1 MLSLRRSPARSSNRS
16 FTPAPRRSLSN
27 AAYVDKHSP
36 SDEASTA
43 IVLLGGKSPIDFR
56 VRVAQ
61 AHARDDM
68 APSAWSHI
76 GVLGARGK
84 NLLRRSLIELP
95 LQGRVGLGY
104 PPATN
109 GVVETPIGDYDDPA
123 AFPNIAVLRVPVP
136 HAAVDAA
143 ITEFCRQRTVM
154 DALELTLAWLAF
166 AWGVG
171 STGNPLLAGLG
182 VPSAAFVEYVIGAAG
197 YDLVPGFPSRS
208 SCPEAI
214 WQSARWWHEFP
225 RAASVELSADSE
237 KPVNLAPVS
246 GVYDAE
252 HYLVDPPASKQRRK
266 GRR

>member
-16 FTPAPRRSLSN
+16 LTAAPRKSLTN

-43 IVLLGGKSPIDFR
+43 IVLLGGKSPVDFR

-61 AHARDDM
+61 AHARDDL

-76 GVLGARGK
+76 GVLGVRAK
-84 NLLRRSLIELP
+84 NPLRRNLIELP

-182 VPSAAFVEYVIGAAG
+182 VPSAAFVEYVVGAAG

-237 KPVNLAPVS
+237 KPVNLGPVA

-252 HYLVDPPASKQRRK
+252 HYLVDPPTAKQKRR
-266 GRR
+266 R

>member
-1 MLSLRRSPARSSNRS
+1 MLSLRRSPASSSNRS
-16 FTPAPRRSLSN
+16 LASVPRKSLTN
-27 AAYVDKHSP
+27 AAYVDKHSS

-43 IVLLGGKSPIDFR
+43 LVLLGGKSPVDFR

-61 AHARDDM
+61 AHARDDL

-84 NLLRRSLIELP
+84 NPLRRSVIELP
-95 LQGRVGLGY
+95 LQGRAGLGY

-109 GVVETPIGDYDDPA
+109 GVVETPIGDYDDPT

-136 HAAVDAA
+136 YAAVDAA
-143 ITEFCRQRTVM
+143 IAQFRHQRTVM
-154 DALELTLAWLAF
+154 DALELTLAWLAYV
-166 AWGVG
+166 WGVG
-171 STGNPLLAGLG
+171 ATGNPLLAGLG
-182 VPSAAFVEYVIGAAG
+182 VPSAAFVEYVVGGAG

-214 WQSARWWHEFP
+214 WQSARWWHQFP
-225 RAASVELSADSE
+225 RAAAIELSADSD
-237 KPVNLAPVS
+237 KPVDLGAVS

-252 HYLVDPPASKQRRK
+252 HYLVDPPPAKQKRR
-266 GRR
+266 R

>member
-1 MLSLRRSPARSSNRS
+1 MLSLRRSNASSSNRS
-16 FTPAPRRSLSN
+16 LASTPRKALTN
-27 AAYVDKHSP
+27 AAYIDKHSP

-43 IVLLGGKSPIDFR
+43 IVLLGGKSPVDFR

-76 GVLGARGK
+76 GVLGSRTK
-84 NLLRRSLIELP
+84 NPLRRSVIELP
-95 LQGRVGLGY
+95 LQGKLGLGY

-136 HAAVDAA
+136 FDAVDAA
-143 ITEFCRQRTVM
+143 IAQFRQQRAVM
-154 DALELTLAWLAF
+154 DALELTLAWLGF
-166 AWGVG
+166 VWGVG
-171 STGNPLLAGLG
+171 ATGNPLLAGLG

-214 WQSARWWHEFP
+214 WQAARWWHEFP
-225 RAASVELSADSE
+225 RAASIEQSGDSA
-237 KPVNLAPVS
+237 KPVTLSPIS

-252 HYLVDPPASKQRRK
+252 QYLLDPPAPARSRRK
-266 GRR
+266 R

>member
-16 FTPAPRRSLSN
+16 FTAAPRKSLTN
-27 AAYVDKHSP
+27 AAYIEKHSLD
-36 SDEASTA
+36 DEAITTV
-43 IVLLGGKSPIDFR
+43 VLLGGKGPVDFR
-56 VRVAQ
+56 VRIAQ

-68 APSAWSHI
+68 TPSAWSHI
-76 GVLGARGK
+76 GVLGGRVK
-84 NLLRRSLIELP
+84 NPLRRTLFELP

-104 PPATN
+104 PPVTN

-143 ITEFCRQRTVM
+143 IEQFCRQRTVM
-154 DALELTLAWLAF
+154 DGLELTLAWLAF

-171 STGNPLLAGLG
+171 TTANPLLAGLG
-182 VPSAAFVEYVIGAAG
+182 VPSAAFVEYVVGAAG

-225 RAASVELSADSE
+225 RAASVELSPDSE
-237 KPVNLAPVS
+237 TPTNLGPVS
-246 GVYDAE
+246 GVFDAE
-252 HYLVDPPASKQRRK
+252 HYLVDPPAPKQRR
-266 GRR
+266 RR